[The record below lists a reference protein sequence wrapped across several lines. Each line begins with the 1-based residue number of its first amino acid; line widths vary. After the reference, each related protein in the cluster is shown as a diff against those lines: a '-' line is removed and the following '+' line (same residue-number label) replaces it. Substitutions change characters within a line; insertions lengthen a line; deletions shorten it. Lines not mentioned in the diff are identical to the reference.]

1 MGRRSR
7 SAEGVSA
14 ASRSWRTFAECRR
27 TLLGRRFGRLFCDSG
42 SGVEIRVA
50 SASAGLSI
58 EVQETEIVH
67 EMFQRICGTYSL
79 RDQEYEDGKGDEGAA
94 GAEILYLLKTFV

>member
-1 MGRRSR
+1 M
-7 SAEGVSA
+7 

-50 SASAGLSI
+50 STSAGLSI
-58 EVQETEIVH
+58 EVQVTEIVH
-67 EMFQRICGTYSL
+67 EMFHVYAERVL
-79 RDQEYEDGKGDEGAA
+79 R
-94 GAEILYLLKTFV
+94 EITSTKTGRVTKARRELRYYIY